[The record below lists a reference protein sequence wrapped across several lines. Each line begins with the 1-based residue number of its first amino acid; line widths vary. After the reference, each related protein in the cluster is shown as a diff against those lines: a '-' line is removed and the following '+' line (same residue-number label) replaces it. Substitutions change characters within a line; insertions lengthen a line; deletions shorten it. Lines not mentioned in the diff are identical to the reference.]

1 MYLASKKTNYIFE
14 ELRNSYLIVSLISFF
29 PLLLRITAK
38 NRAKLTKLF
47 TGTIESHIKPTPD
60 SALPAMML
68 VIF

>member
-14 ELRNSYLIVSLISFF
+14 ELRTSYLIVSVISFF

-47 TGTIESHIKPTPD
+47 TGTIESGGTPHI
-60 SALPAMML
+60 
-68 VIF
+68 